1 MAIRG
6 PRPKSPTVKALQ
18 GRDHNKKKPPLVL
31 DAAPEAAFPEEL
43 KHNLPPA
50 VLERAEASFRLLIE
64 RHVLSPCDIEPFAR
78 YVHHLRLVYEADA
91 LIRRNGM
98 IVIDAAGK
106 IQKNPMIQ
114 VHKDASLAALRYEEQ
129 FGLTPS
135 ARTRITGLET
145 EREKN
150 EYAGFRA
157 G

>member
-6 PRPKSPTVKALQ
+6 PKPKAPTIKALG

-31 DAAPEAAFPEEL
+31 DAAPEVAFPEEL

-50 VLERAEASFRLLIE
+50 VLERAEATFRLLLE
-64 RHVLSPCDIEPFAR
+64 RRVLSPCDIEPFER
-78 YVHHLRLVYEADA
+78 YIRHLRMFYEAEEM
-91 LIRRNGM
+91 IQRNGR
-98 IVIDAAGK
+98 IVIDASGK
-106 IQKNPMIQ
+106 LQKNPMIQ
-114 VHKDASLAALRYEEQ
+114 VQKDASLLALRYEEQ

-135 ARTRITGLET
+135 ARTRITGLEA

>member
-6 PRPKSPTVKALQ
+6 PKPRGQTIKDLG

-31 DAAPEAAFPEEL
+31 DVAPEVAFPEEL

-50 VLERAEASFRLLIE
+50 VLERAEATFYLLIE
-64 RHVLSPCDIEPFAR
+64 RHVISPCDIEPFAR
-78 YVHHLRLVYEADA
+78 YVHHLRMFYEADA
-91 LIRRNGM
+91 LIQRNGK
-98 IVIDAAGK
+98 IIIDAAGK
-106 IQKNPMIQ
+106 LQKNPMIQ
-114 VHKDASLAALRYEEQ
+114 VQKDASLAALRYEEQ

-135 ARTRITGLET
+135 ARTRITGIET